1 MENSIILNNPL
12 ILIGFAVAL
21 CLCIFTLIKKAH
33 RSVTVISVLIFTGT
47 LTYALLKGAGL
58 YEAGA
63 VATIFFIINLL
74 PLWKR
79 GDKK

>member
-21 CLCIFTLIKKAH
+21 GLCIFTVIKKVH
-33 RSVTVISVLIFTGT
+33 RSVTVISVVIFAGT
-47 LTYALLKGAGL
+47 LTYALLMGAGL

-63 VATIFFIINLL
+63 VSTIFFIINLL
-74 PLWKR
+74 PLWKK
-79 GDKK
+79 GGKK